1 MKIKN
6 ILLSGVVAMGCISA
20 SAQEADKT
28 VNVFNP
34 HWYVQA
40 QVGGQYTLGEISF
53 DKLLSPNAQL
63 GLGYNFN
70 KVVGARLS
78 LNAWQSKAGQKVQNT
93 TYKWKWNYVAP
104 MVDATFNLSNLFCG
118 FDPNRVVDFGV
129 FGGIGAN
136 IAWGNDE
143 AADAQK
149 AILANKT
156 VSNATSVGV
165 HAPLEYL
172 WDGSKAHF
180 AARLG
185 ANVDFRVSEKVK
197 IGVEL
202 SANTL
207 SDRFNSKKVGNP
219 DWYFNALVGAKIA
232 LGKTYTTKVVPAP
245 KPVEKII
252 ERIIEKPVV
261 APVKEEVKEVA
272 EENFRRDIFFT
283 IGNST
288 IAKSQRNKISEI
300 VTYMQENP
308 DAKITLTGYAD
319 KGTGSAAINDK
330 IAARRAQTVYNTL
343 AAKGVAKIRMIKT
356 SMGSR
361 VQPFEKNAMNRVTI
375 CIAK

>member
-1 MKIKN
+1 
-6 ILLSGVVAMGCISA
+6 MGCVTA

-40 QVGGQYTLGEISF
+40 QVGSQYTLGEIGFS
-53 DKLLSPNAQL
+53 DLISPNAQV

-78 LNAWQSKAGQKVQNT
+78 FNAWQSKAGQKVQNT

-207 SDRFNSKKVGNP
+207 SDRFNSKKAGNP
-219 DWYFNALVGAKIA
+219 D
-232 LGKTYTTKVVPAP
+232 
-245 KPVEKII
+245 
-252 ERIIEKPVV
+252 
-261 APVKEEVKEVA
+261 
-272 EENFRRDIFFT
+272 
-283 IGNST
+283 
-288 IAKSQRNKISEI
+288 
-300 VTYMQENP
+300 
-308 DAKITLTGYAD
+308 
-319 KGTGSAAINDK
+319 
-330 IAARRAQTVYNTL
+330 
-343 AAKGVAKIRMIKT
+343 
-356 SMGSR
+356 
-361 VQPFEKNAMNRVTI
+361 
-375 CIAK
+375 

>member
-1 MKIKN
+1 MKLNKVI
-6 ILLSGVVAMGCISA
+6 LSGVVALSCVSA

-28 VNVFNP
+28 VNVFTP
-34 HWYVQA
+34 HWYAQA
-40 QVGGQYTLGEISF
+40 QIGGQYTLGEIGF
-53 DKLLSPNAQL
+53 GKLLSPNVQV
-63 GLGYNFN
+63 GVGYNFN
-70 KVVGARLS
+70 QVVGARLS

-207 SDRFNSKKVGNP
+207 SDRFNSKKAGNP

-343 AAKGVAKIRMIKT
+343 AAKGVAKNRMIKK